1 LLYRLINDPDLIN
14 DRDRPVSKPISNSL
28 EPRRSSPS
36 EGGPS
41 RAVALSEGG
50 PSRAVA
56 LSEGGPTPVFDD
68 PKHHLRIYQGDCLEI
83 LAKIPE
89 SSVDLV
95 FADPPY
101 FLSNGGITCHA
112 GRMVSVNK
120 GAWDKLPGP
129 DVGPVRARFDKVHEF
144 NRAWLAACQRILKP
158 NGSIWVSGTAHVIHS
173 VGFAMQQLSF
183 KLLNDISWVKPN
195 PPPNL
200 SCRYFT
206 HATETL
212 IWAAKNSKSRHT
224 FNYKLMKETNRGK
237 QMKSVWEIRPP
248 EPWEKKFGKH
258 PTQKPVALLERILLA
273 SSNEADLILD
283 PFSGSGT
290 TLLTAFRLRR
300 HALGCEI
307 SAEFV
312 SLSLRRICSDL
323 VQVDLSL
330 TCVQFSLD
338 PFPDPMDRS
347 KCAHSRAVIPSA
359 ARNLSV
365 QGVSTRPLVCA
376 GGNVFRMSP
385 QLQLVQQERRF
396 HFIGRT
402 KREVIFSVLA
412 DSLDEARQKFRA
424 SGRSDSDA
432 LFIIKTETEIYL
444 A

>member
-1 LLYRLINDPDLIN
+1 M
-14 DRDRPVSKPISNSL
+14 SK
-28 EPRRSSPS
+28 SPS
-36 EGGPS
+36 NLP
-41 RAVALSEGG
+41 APA
-50 PSRAVA
+50 
-56 LSEGGPTPVFDD
+56 FDD
-68 PKHHLRIYQGDCLEI
+68 PKHHLRIYQGDCLDL
-83 LAKIPE
+83 LAQIPE

-120 GAWDKLPGP
+120 GEWDKSRGP
-129 DVGPVRARFDKVHEF
+129 DANHEF
-144 NRAWLAACQRILKP
+144 NRAWLAAAQRVLKP

-173 VGFAMQQLSF
+173 VGFAMQQLGF

-206 HATETL
+206 HATETI
-212 IWAAKNSKSRHT
+212 IWAAKNAKSRHT
-224 FNYKLMKETNRGK
+224 FNYKEMKAINHNK
-237 QMKSVWEIRPP
+237 QMKSVWDIKPP
-248 EPWEKKFGKH
+248 ETWEKKFGKH

-273 SSNEADLILD
+273 STNEGDLVLD
-283 PFSGSGT
+283 PFLGGGT

-300 HALGCEI
+300 HALGCEL
-307 SAEFV
+307 SAEFL

-338 PFPDPMDRS
+338 PIPDPMDRS
-347 KCAHSRAVIPSA
+347 NSALSRNENRATNRAAQMSA
-359 ARNLSV
+359 S
-365 QGVSTRPLVCA
+365 
-376 GGNVFRMSP
+376 
-385 QLQLVQQERRF
+385 LQLVQQERRF
-396 HFIGRT
+396 YFIGRN

-424 SGRSDSDA
+424 SGRPDSDA